1 MYHFLSGYTSK
12 LAGTERGVTSPEAT
26 FSTCFGSPFLP
37 RAATEYA
44 EMLGKKID
52 EHNAKVYLVNTGW
65 TGGEYG
71 VGNRMKLPYTRA
83 MVQSALEGELN
94 NVETIKDEIFG
105 LEIPLH
111 VPGVPDEVLQPNK
124 TWDNQA
130 AYEVKAKELA
140 TKFRENFKKFS
151 NVPSEIEEKGGPTA

>member
-1 MYHFLSGYTSK
+1 MAFN
-12 LAGTERGVTSPEAT
+12 
-26 FSTCFGSPFLP
+26 
-37 RAATEYA
+37 
-44 EMLGKKID
+44 
-52 EHNAKVYLVNTGW
+52 NAKVYLVNTGW

-111 VPGVPDEVLQPNK
+111 VPGVPDEVLTLN
-124 TWDNQA
+124 
-130 AYEVKAKELA
+130 
-140 TKFRENFKKFS
+140 
-151 NVPSEIEEKGGPTA
+151 